1 MAGDKILSVNGEK
14 VGTTPLAALLNK
26 TVLKKVTLVVQR
38 GKEQVTVAIK
48 PSANAVRTALEY
60 TDYVKTTRERVEK
73 LSEGKLGYVHIAA
86 MDQASL
92 DLFLREIRTQGEG
105 KQGLVIDCRF
115 NGGGSTAVD
124 VLGVLVRTPWLMRT
138 TRGEFGVKLSENIY
152 RSDALELP
160 TALMVNT
167 FSFSNAEVI
176 AEGFRKLKLGPIVGE
191 RTPGYVIGTG
201 AFSLW
206 DGGTIR
212 MPSIG
217 AYAINGENL
226 ENNGRRP
233 DHLVW
238 FDPNAWFNNRD
249 LQIERAVTELL
260 KTIK

>member
-1 MAGDKILSVNGEK
+1 
-14 VGTTPLAALLNK
+14 
-26 TVLKKVTLVVQR
+26 
-38 GKEQVTVAIK
+38 
-48 PSANAVRTALEY
+48 
-60 TDYVKTTRERVEK
+60 
-73 LSEGKLGYVHIAA
+73 
-86 MDQASL
+86 
-92 DLFLREIRTQGEG
+92 
-105 KQGLVIDCRF
+105 
-115 NGGGSTAVD
+115 
-124 VLGVLVRTPWLMRT
+124 
-138 TRGEFGVKLSENIY
+138 
-152 RSDALELP
+152 
-160 TALMVNT
+160 
-167 FSFSNAEVI
+167 
-176 AEGFRKLKLGPIVGE
+176 
-191 RTPGYVIGTG
+191 VIGTG

>member
-1 MAGDKILSVNGEK
+1 
-14 VGTTPLAALLNK
+14 
-26 TVLKKVTLVVQR
+26 
-38 GKEQVTVAIK
+38 
-48 PSANAVRTALEY
+48 
-60 TDYVKTTRERVEK
+60 
-73 LSEGKLGYVHIAA
+73 
-86 MDQASL
+86 
-92 DLFLREIRTQGEG
+92 
-105 KQGLVIDCRF
+105 
-115 NGGGSTAVD
+115 
-124 VLGVLVRTPWLMRT
+124 MRT